1 MLDFLGRRGRIV
13 IVLTLLLAGGG
24 VVIFLHAILFPFLLA
39 GFLSYVLAPVIHRM
53 HQWKIRGYQMPRGMA
68 VILIY
73 LLILFILSS
82 GGSYL
87 IPRVTAEMGRL
98 TEEFPKAVSTFNQQ
112 WIPEINRR
120 LNEWA
125 SKLPESPK
133 PPEPAANTPVETPDE
148 DQPIPEPN
156 GELEQ
161 LMEHYTFEIRQ
172 LDSGNME
179 IIPKK
184 RVPGENE
191 KEPTQE
197 QSLDIQAQ
205 WSSLTNTATERLKG
219 GMTEFLGLGQR
230 MVAKI
235 AGSVWALFL
244 TFMVAGFILV
254 DTDRIHRFIRSLV
267 PVQYPVSYTHLTL
280 PTNC

>member
-133 PPEPAANTPVETPDE
+133 PPEFTENTPVETLDE
-148 DQPIPEPN
+148 DQHIPEPN

-191 KEPTQE
+191 KEPSQE

-205 WSSLTNTATERLKG
+205 WSSLTNTATERL
-219 GMTEFLGLGQR
+219 
-230 MVAKI
+230 
-235 AGSVWALFL
+235 
-244 TFMVAGFILV
+244 
-254 DTDRIHRFIRSLV
+254 
-267 PVQYPVSYTHLTL
+267 
-280 PTNC
+280 

>member
-24 VVIFLHAILFPFLLA
+24 VVIFLHAILFPFLLE

-120 LNEWA
+120 RCRHVLRGQ
-125 SKLPESPK
+125 SLGVPTRSRCHRRRH
-133 PPEPAANTPVETPDE
+133 
-148 DQPIPEPN
+148 IFR
-156 GELEQ
+156 G
-161 LMEHYTFEIRQ
+161 RQ
-172 LDSGNME
+172 L
-179 IIPKK
+179 
-184 RVPGENE
+184 
-191 KEPTQE
+191 
-197 QSLDIQAQ
+197 AY
-205 WSSLTNTATERLKG
+205 
-219 GMTEFLGLGQR
+219 GL
-230 MVAKI
+230 
-235 AGSVWALFL
+235 
-244 TFMVAGFILV
+244 
-254 DTDRIHRFIRSLV
+254 
-267 PVQYPVSYTHLTL
+267 P
-280 PTNC
+280 